1 MVVAMLP
8 NGSCYTVD
16 RVDEDGTWWLD
27 GDGAQFGEH
36 DDYRSEPLAWLPME
50 DWHIKL
56 VRASVAFSEAKRNAR
71 RVVGDSGR
79 VSDHRPGSAHG

>member
-8 NGSCYTVD
+8 NGSCCTVD

-36 DDYRSEPLAWLPME
+36 DDYRSEPLAWPR
-50 DWHIKL
+50 WKIGT
-56 VRASVAFSEAKRNAR
+56 SNS
-71 RVVGDSGR
+71 SGR
-79 VSDHRPGSAHG
+79 VLRLAKLRGMPDAG

>member
-56 VRASVAFSEAKRNAR
+56 VRASFAFSEAKRNAR
-71 RVVGDSGR
+71 RGLSG
-79 VSDHRPGSAHG
+79 